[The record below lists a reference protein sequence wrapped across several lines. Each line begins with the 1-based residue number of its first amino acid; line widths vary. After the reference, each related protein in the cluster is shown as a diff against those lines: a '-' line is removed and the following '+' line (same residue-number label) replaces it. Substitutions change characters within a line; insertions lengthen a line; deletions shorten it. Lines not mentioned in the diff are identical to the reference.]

1 MARIQVVNYLLPGVA
16 LLNCPFFPDAR
27 GSFTKLYHQHALAE
41 QGFDVKVAESF
52 LTKSAAGVLRGMHFQ
67 VGKAAHDKLVCCL
80 KGRVLDVV
88 VDIRPDSPHFN
99 QPVSIELSESEPTA
113 LLIGK
118 GYAHGFLAL
127 EDESWMLYSTSTVH
141 QPALDRGV
149 LWSSIDFDWPLQHP
163 LLSQRD
169 QQHPSIHSWQ

>member
-1 MARIQVVNYLLPGVA
+1 
-16 LLNCPFFPDAR
+16 
-27 GSFTKLYHQHALAE
+27 
-41 QGFDVKVAESF
+41 
-52 LTKSAAGVLRGMHFQ
+52 MHFQ
-67 VGKAAHDKLVCCL
+67 VGNAAHDKLVCCL

-99 QPVSIELSESEPTA
+99 QPVSVELSESEPIA

-127 EDESWMLYSTSTVH
+127 EDESWIQSSIVH
-141 QPALDRGV
+141 QPELDRRV
-149 LWSSIDFDWPLQHP
+149 LCSSIDFDWPLQNP

-169 QQHPSIHSWQ
+169 QQHPSIENWR

>member
-16 LLNCPFFPDAR
+16 VLDCPFFPDAR

-52 LTKSAAGVLRGMHFQ
+52 LTKSAAGILRGMHFQ

-80 KGRVLDVV
+80 KGAYLMLLWTRA
-88 VDIRPDSPHFN
+88 DSPHFN

-118 GYAHGFLAL
+118 GYAHGFLSL

-141 QPALDRGV
+141 QPELDRGV